1 MRTVSV
7 ALIGYGTRL
16 PEIIRHLRNETEA
29 IRYTGV
35 LDPDPVRARLAL
47 SEAAADGPIYES
59 IEAVASDPDVD
70 WVFIASPNY
79 LHAPQ
84 AVAALKAGKH
94 VFCEKPITTTF
105 DDLRVLQSA
114 WKESGRHFVVGLTLR
129 HSDHYRMIRS
139 WISEERIGKLVSMEF
154 NETLDFNH
162 GGHIHSHPWRRRTEL
177 GGSHLLEK
185 CCHDLD
191 LAIWM
196 AGSLPHFVASFGGT
210 NVFVPENWDMMTSL
224 DPDRDGR
231 RPWVCWPTVGER
243 VNPFTGDADV
253 VDNQVGIIEF
263 ANGVRATFH
272 TNCVAG
278 FPERRMLLL
287 GTKGAIRADVMSGL
301 LEYRPIGFDAETE
314 TIDMGA
320 VGSHGGGDPILARDL
335 ARTML
340 EGAKP
345 AASFQEGMASAVTA
359 FAMNEAM
366 AARTV
371 VDCTPFWED
380 VGRRTSSPSR
390 GGG

>member
-1 MRTVSV
+1 MPTFNV

-16 PEIIRHLRNETEA
+16 PEIVRHLRNVTGA

-35 LDPDPVRARLAL
+35 FDPDPERARLAL
-47 SEAAADGPIYES
+47 SDAAPDGRIYES
-59 IEAVASDPDVD
+59 IEEVASDPDVD

-84 AVAALKAGKH
+84 AIAALGAGKH
-94 VFCEKPITTTF
+94 VFCEKPIATTF
-105 DDLRVLQSA
+105 DDLKALETA
-114 WKESGRHFVVGLTLR
+114 WRKSRRHLVVGLTLR
-129 HSDHYRMIRS
+129 HSEHYRTIRS
-139 WISEERIGKLVSMEF
+139 WISNDRIGKLVSMEF

-162 GGHIHSHPWRRRTEL
+162 GGHIHSHPWRRRAEL

-196 AGSLPHFVASFGGT
+196 ADSLPQFVASFGGT
-210 NVFVPENWDMMTSL
+210 NVFVPENSDMMTSL
-224 DPDRDGR
+224 GPDHDGR
-231 RPWVCWPTVGER
+231 LPWVCWPTVGER
-243 VNPFTGDADV
+243 VNPFTGDGNI

-287 GTKGAIRADVMSGL
+287 GTEGAIRADVITGL
-301 LEYRPIGFDAETE
+301 IEYRPIGFDAATE
-314 TIDMGA
+314 RIQLDA
-320 VGSHGGGDPILARDL
+320 AGSHGGGDPILARDL

-340 EGAKP
+340 EGAEP

-366 AARTV
+366 ATRAVKDCALFWEALRTV
-371 VDCTPFWED
+371 MSNE
-380 VGRRTSSPSR
+380 
-390 GGG
+390 